1 MLIELIIFIILG
13 TVAIGTAVAVVLSR
27 NPIYAVLLLVVNF
40 FSLAMFYLVLSA
52 QFVAFIQILIYAGAI
67 MVLFLFVVMLLNLTG
82 AIENVRDK
90 LPVQRWLAAIF
101 GVVLLGLVAV
111 VALTGAF
118 QAVPE
123 GGPLP
128 VGFGTSTPVGTL
140 LFTNYLLPFE
150 ATSILLLI
158 SMVGS
163 IVLAKRR
170 R

>member
-1 MLIELIIFIILG
+1 MTVELVIFIILG
-13 TVAIGTAVAVVLSR
+13 AVAVGTAAAMVVSK

-52 QFVAFIQILIYAGAI
+52 QFIAFIQVLVYAGAI
-67 MVLFLFVVMLLNLTG
+67 MVLFLFTVMLLNLTG

-90 LPVQRWLAAIF
+90 LPAQKWLAVIF
-101 GVVLLGLVAV
+101 GVALLGLAV
-111 VALTGAF
+111 VVVTTGVF

-123 GGPLP
+123 GRPLP
-128 VGFGTSTPVGTL
+128 LEFGTSKPIGTL
-140 LFTNYLLPFE
+140 LFTDYLLPFE
-150 ATSILLLI
+150 VTSILLLTA
-158 SMVGS
+158 MVGS